1 MPYADR
7 KKYSYKELLSAVDD
21 VAEITGEKPCIGIM
35 LFNQFSPKGQ
45 TLNYTNSVENILNI
59 INELNPEKCRLS
71 FCEYNSTEELGKAEE
86 YSKEQANLLIEE
98 AKNKGFEAKFFL
110 HLVRK
115 KERHVECLEEKN
127 QNMVYRINGKS

>member
-1 MPYADR
+1 
-7 KKYSYKELLSAVDD
+7 
-21 VAEITGEKPCIGIM
+21 M

-86 YSKEQANLLIEE
+86 YSKRTSESID
-98 AKNKGFEAKFFL
+98 
-110 HLVRK
+110 
-115 KERHVECLEEKN
+115 
-127 QNMVYRINGKS
+127 